1 METAATF
8 PQPQSQMQQQLSTET
23 GASAGQSQDPTP
35 DDPQTLT
42 GEQVAAKLKLDQE
55 VQASLIELRRTFK
68 MRYQPKRMRFVSE
81 TMRAFEA
88 LRGNT
93 YALLNDQS
101 AALDT
106 INQLMQGFLGQG
118 DDPQLYTG

>member
-1 METAATF
+1 MATAATV
-8 PQPQSQMQQQLSTET
+8 PNPSDIQQKLSTET
-23 GASAGQSQDPTP
+23 GAAPGQSSDPTE
-35 DDPQTLT
+35 DDPQELT

-55 VQASLIELRRTFK
+55 CQASLIELRRTFK

-81 TMRAFEA
+81 VMRAFEA

-93 YALLNDQS
+93 YALLNDQA

-106 INQLMQGFLGQG
+106 INQLMQGFL
-118 DDPQLYTG
+118 